1 MGVSFIVR
9 KRTLSAA
16 TSLAVLFSSAALV
29 AGTAGHAAADSNKV
43 LPVSSVGDMVVDGVH
58 QKIFIS
64 DPYLGKVVAT
74 DYAGTVLATATG
86 LPGVT
91 GLALSG
97 DAGSL
102 YAAVPGADVVVSLE
116 TQTVTETAR
125 YAIGE
130 GTDPQ
135 HLALAGGKIWFGYGN
150 GDHGDIG
157 SLDVSGAEPVV
168 TLAQD
173 AETNYSGAPRL
184 VSSPTNPNSIAAA
197 SSYYHRFKVGVYDV
211 TAGTASRTART
222 ADSVSNR
229 SMINDLAYTPDGSRL
244 ITAGA
249 GNQHFVWQSSD
260 LAEVGAYASDH
271 HGAAVAVAP
280 DGTVAAGSDS
290 SYGKDVFV
298 YRPGETTSVRQYDF
312 PGTGTSSGGDE
323 LADGGLAWE
332 PGGSRLFAVTTAY
345 GANARLHVL
354 DTPTMS
360 APAVT
365 VKVPATAPVLK
376 PLTVTGTVTA
386 SLPLPA
392 GTPLTVTR
400 YDVDAPQGKVLGTKA
415 LGANGAF
422 SFTDTPTAGGGVT
435 YKVEYAGDATHN
447 GASATAKVEVSR
459 NKTALTLDRNG
470 LTVNFNTPVWYT
482 ATLGPTYKNR
492 EVEIWADPYGPEP
505 KKLLRRGTV
514 NSEGKL
520 AAQLKM
526 TRDTWVSVNFAGDTR
541 SAPAEARSAVYTRA
555 GLTTTLSRHYKWTKI
570 GSTWYQTYHQTADP
584 MIAAWHNSYPNR
596 KTRLDLQIWYGG
608 AWQHVASDYFQL
620 NANGM
625 AYVTVD
631 GDGAAGY
638 RFRVRSAYID
648 GSSGDSA
655 NTNAYGGWKYFNF
668 TS

>member
-1 MGVSFIVR
+1 MR

-74 DYAGTVLATATG
+74 DYAGTVLATVTG

-102 YAAVPGADVVVSLE
+102 YAAVPGADAVVSLE

-125 YAIGE
+125 YATGE

-135 HLALAGGKIWFGYGN
+135 HVALAGGKIWFGYGN

-157 SLDVSGAEPVV
+157 SIDASGAEPVV

-173 AETNYSGAPRL
+173 GEANYSGAPRL
-184 VSSPTNPNSIAAA
+184 VSSPTNPNAIAAV
-197 SSYYHRFKVGVYDV
+197 SSYYHRFVIGAYDV
-211 TAGTASRTART
+211 TTGAATRTART
-222 ADSVSNR
+222 SDSVGSVG
-229 SMINDLAYTPDGSRL
+229 MVGDLAFTPDGSRL
-244 ITAGA
+244 ITATA
-249 GNQHFVWQSSD
+249 GNRHRVWQTSD
-260 LAEVGAYASDH
+260 LAEVGSYASEY

-280 DGTVAAGSDS
+280 DGTVAAGSDAP
-290 SYGKDVFV
+290 YDQDVFV
-298 YRPGETTSVRQYDF
+298 YRPGDSTAVRTYDF

-332 PGGSRLFAVTTAY
+332 PGGSRLFAVTTAH
-345 GANARLHVL
+345 GAAARLHVL

-386 SLPLPA
+386 SVPLPA

-400 YDVDAPQGKVLGTKA
+400 YDVEAPQGKALGTRT

-422 SFTDTPTAGGGVT
+422 SFPDTPTAGGAVT

-447 GASATAKVEVSR
+447 GASSTAKVEVSR
-459 NKTALTLDRNG
+459 NKTALTIDRHG
-470 LTVNFNTPVWYT
+470 LNVNFNTNVWYT

-492 EVEIWADPYGPEP
+492 VVELWADPFGPEP
-505 KKLLRRGTV
+505 KRLLRRGTV

-520 AAQLKM
+520 AVQLKM
-526 TRDTWVSVNFAGDTR
+526 TRDTWVSAVFAGDTR
-541 SAPAEARSAVYTRA
+541 SAPAQAGSAVYTRA
-555 GLTTTLSRHYKWTKI
+555 GLATTMSRHYKWTKI

-584 MIAAWHNSYPNR
+584 LIAAWHNSYPAR

-620 NANGM
+620 NPNGV
-625 AYVTVD
+625 AYVTID

-638 RFRVRSAYID
+638 RFRVRSSYID
-648 GSSGDSA
+648 GAAGDSV
-655 NTNAYGGWKYFNF
+655 NTTAYGQWKYFNF
-668 TS
+668 TR

>member
-1 MGVSFIVR
+1 M
-9 KRTLSAA
+9 
-16 TSLAVLFSSAALV
+16 FSSAALV
-29 AGTAGHAAADSNKV
+29 AGTASQAAADSSKV

-64 DPYLGKVVAT
+64 DPNLGKIVAT
-74 DYAGTVLATATG
+74 DYSGTVLATAAG

-102 YAAVPGADVVVSLE
+102 YAAVPGADAVVSLE

-125 YAIGE
+125 YVTGE

-157 SLDVSGAEPVV
+157 SLDITGAEPVV
-168 TLAQD
+168 TLALD

-184 VSSPTNPNSIAAA
+184 AVSPANPNSIAAA

-211 TAGTASRTART
+211 AAGTASRTART

-229 SMINDLAYTPDGSRL
+229 SMINDLAYTPDGNRL

-249 GNQHFVWQSSD
+249 GNQHFVWQTSD
-260 LAEVGAYASDH
+260 LAEVGSYASEY

-290 SYGKDVFV
+290 AYGRDVFV
-298 YRPGETTSVRQYDF
+298 YRPGEAASVRQYDF
-312 PGTGTSSGGDE
+312 PGTGTSSGGDS

-332 PGGSRLFAVTTAY
+332 PGGTRLFAVTTAY
-345 GANARLHVL
+345 GASPRLHVL

-360 APAVT
+360 APAIT
-365 VKVPATAPVLK
+365 VNVPATAPLLK
-376 PLTVTGTVTA
+376 PLTVSGTVTA

-400 YDVDAPQGKVLGTKA
+400 YDVEAPQGKALGTKA

-422 SFTDTPTAGGGVT
+422 SFTDTPTAGGAVA

-447 GASATAKVEVSR
+447 SAAAKAQVQVSR

-470 LTVNFNTPVWYT
+470 TTVNFNTPVWYT

-492 EVEIWADPYGPEP
+492 EVEIWADPLGPEP
-505 KKLLRRGTV
+505 KRLLRRGTV

-526 TRDTWVSVNFAGDTR
+526 TRDTWVSVTFAGDAR
-541 SAPAEARSAVYTRA
+541 NAPAEARSGVYTRA
-555 GLTTTLSRHYKWTKI
+555 GVANTMSRHYRWTQI
-570 GSTWYQTYHQTADP
+570 SGVWYRTYHQTTDP
-584 MIAAWHNSYPNR
+584 LISAWHNSYPNR
-596 KTRLDLQIWYGG
+596 RTRLDLQVWYDG
-608 AWQHVASDYFQL
+608 AWRNAGSQYFQL
-620 NANGM
+620 SSTGM
-625 AYVTVD
+625 AYVTLD

-638 RFRVRSAYID
+638 RFRVRAAYID
-648 GSSGDSA
+648 GYSYAGDNV
-655 NTNAYGGWKYFNF
+655 NTTVYGAWQYFNF
-668 TS
+668 TR

>member
-1 MGVSFIVR
+1 MR

-58 QKIFIS
+58 QRVFIS

-125 YAIGE
+125 YATGE

-135 HLALAGGKIWFGYGN
+135 HVALAGGKIWFGYGN

-157 SLDVSGAEPVV
+157 SIDVSGAEPVV

-184 VSSPTNPNSIAAA
+184 VTSPTNPNGIAAA
-197 SSYYHRFKVGVYDV
+197 SSYHHRFTVGVYDV

-249 GNQHFVWQSSD
+249 GNQHFVWQTAD
-260 LAEVGAYASDH
+260 LAEVGGYASDY
-271 HGAAVAVAP
+271 HGSAVAVAP

-290 SYGKDVFV
+290 SYGNDVFV

-312 PGTGTSSGGDE
+312 PSTGTSSGGDS
-323 LADGGLAWE
+323 LANGGLAWE
-332 PGGSRLFAVTTAY
+332 PGGSRLFAVTTSY
-345 GANARLHVL
+345 GASPRLHVL

-360 APAVT
+360 APVVT
-365 VKVPATAPVLK
+365 VKVPATSPVLK

-386 SLPLPA
+386 SVPLPA

-400 YDVDAPQGKVLGTKA
+400 YDVDAPQGKALGTKT

-435 YKVEYAGDATHN
+435 YKVEYAGDAAHN
-447 GASATAKVEVSR
+447 GASSTAKVEVSR
-459 NKTALTLDRNG
+459 NKSALTLDRNG
-470 LTVNFNTPVWYT
+470 LNVNFNTPVWYT

-492 EVEIWADPYGPEP
+492 EVEIWADPIGPEP
-505 KKLLRRGTV
+505 KKLLRRGAV

-526 TRDTWVSVNFAGDTR
+526 TRDTWVSVNFAGDSR

-555 GLTTTLSRHYKWTKI
+555 GLTTTLSRHYKWTTI
-570 GSTWYQTYHQTADP
+570 GGVSYQTYHQTTDP
-584 MIAAWHNSYPNR
+584 MIAAWHNSFPGR
-596 KTRLDLQIWYGG
+596 STRLDLQIWYGG
-608 AWQHVASDYFQL
+608 AWQHVAADYFQL

-648 GSSGDSA
+648 GSSGDNV
-655 NTNAYGGWKYFNF
+655 NTTIYGSWKYFNF
-668 TS
+668 TR